1 MRLQDL
7 SKVKALPLG
16 AKVHLLA
23 HILRGSF
30 GVEAGDDVYWQIR
43 GKFFDARRSHPK
55 PGVAFGS
62 DWQDF
67 VTYKA
72 NDSKFE
78 LRGRKAVFQG
88 SVLDLSEALSVSG
101 LDEVFEEYCPIE
113 VQLQIIMDT

>member
-1 MRLQDL
+1 MPQDL

-23 HILRGSF
+23 HVLRGSF
-30 GVEAGDDVYWQIR
+30 DAGAGDGVYWQVR
-43 GKFFDARRSHPK
+43 NKFFDARHNHPK

-72 NDSKFE
+72 SDPRFK
-78 LRGRKAVFQG
+78 LKGRTAVLQG
-88 SVLDLSEALSVSG
+88 SVLDLGEALGASG